1 MSDTTQT
8 QQPEK
13 ELHFLTVREVQAI
26 KFLLEQEIKD
36 LEFEKRIQIGCAKAT
51 KEQKDKT
58 MFYEAAERRSKKIA
72 RLSKL
77 QKSVK
82 KFLTDPHV

>member
-1 MSDTTQT
+1 MSDITQT

-26 KFLLEQEIKD
+26 KSLLEKEIREEE
-36 LEFEKRIQIGCAKAT
+36 EFLSAMKQCAKEKTEEILRNEFYSDVKYRKKRIAKLASV
-51 KEQKDKT
+51 Q
-58 MFYEAAERRSKKIA
+58 R
-72 RLSKL
+72 
-77 QKSVK
+77 SVK